1 MSENKRQFET
11 SIVISEKSQGISDF
25 FGIFNDNLLQINC

>member
-25 FGIFNDNLLQINC
+25 FWHFQWQFTAN

>member
-11 SIVISEKSQGISDF
+11 GIVINDKSQGTVTF
-25 FGIFNDNLLQINC
+25 QVLWHFQ